1 MIIATVEAPRG
12 NRATP
17 VIHAIRVSHVVR
29 ENPVENRR
37 SQMRRALVSE
47 LKLPSVNKI
56 MISGR
61 LTRDPEVRY
70 TQSGTAVATM
80 GVASSR
86 AYRDPKDTSGAWKEE
101 TCFVNVVAWA
111 QLAERCG
118 DSLKKGSAVFVEG
131 RLQSRS
137 WETEEGNR
145 RTVIEV
151 RADRVQFL
159 DKRGGGEPQPAFAR
173 QGGDFAEDEGG
184 APLPDDDLPF

>member
-1 MIIATVEAPRG
+1 MSDLR
-12 NRATP
+12 
-17 VIHAIRVSHVVR
+17 
-29 ENPVENRR
+29 
-37 SQMRRALVSE
+37 
-47 LKLPSVNKI
+47 LPSVNKI
-56 MISGR
+56 LIAGR

-70 TQSGTAVATM
+70 TQSGAAVATL

-86 AYRDPKDTSGAWKEE
+86 SYKDAKDPSGGWKEE

-118 DSLKKGSAVFVEG
+118 DFLKKGSAVFVEG

-145 RTVIEV
+145 RTVIEI

-159 DKRGGGEPQPAFAR
+159 DKRGGEAQPAFAR
-173 QGGDFAEDEGG
+173 TSGDAAEEEGG
-184 APLPDDDLPF
+184 SSFSDDDLPF

>member
-1 MIIATVEAPRG
+1 
-12 NRATP
+12 
-17 VIHAIRVSHVVR
+17 
-29 ENPVENRR
+29 
-37 SQMRRALVSE
+37 
-47 LKLPSVNKI
+47 

-70 TQSGTAVATM
+70 TQSGTAVSTL

-86 AYRDPKDTSGAWKEE
+86 AYRDPKDSSGWKEE
-101 TCFVNVVAWA
+101 TCFVNVVTWA

-137 WETEEGNR
+137 WETEDGSR
-145 RTVIEV
+145 RSVIEI

-159 DKRGGGEPQPAFAR
+159 DRRGSEAQPALARGGDVVEEESAASMT
-173 QGGDFAEDEGG
+173 
-184 APLPDDDLPF
+184 DDDLPF